1 MPNLSLIEELPLIV
15 KEGRKVAEKILEK
28 TTSKEKV
35 ILQTNEYINPSRVAK
50 DWLKSDNTEWKNR
63 LIYGDNL
70 LVMQALLTSYE
81 NQESF
86 KNKIDLIYIDPPY
99 DSKADYRTKIKLPDD
114 EVGLNANVME
124 NRAYIDTWRDGTKSY
139 LEYMYPRLY
148 LMREL
153 LSEKG
158 SIYVHIDWHV
168 GHYVKIILDDI
179 FGKKNFVNEVV
190 WNYDGPQSPSP
201 VKFATKHDIIL
212 RYSKNIDKTQSNEL
226 YYYEEEDFNPKK
238 YSIDNEGNYYYT
250 IPTGDYTEE
259 SIKRLEKENKIIYT
273 STGKPR
279 IKKVIKISEDGKKML
294 KYKKIP
300 DVWFIT
306 SLGLAASSKENLN
319 YSTQKPEKLLE
330 RIIKASSNEDS
341 IVADFFGGSGTTAAV
356 AEKLGRKWIIT
367 DMGKPAT
374 MIMRKRFVDIDSK
387 PFLYQSI
394 GDYQKEN
401 FSSMKEFKRVCD
413 LTEVILK
420 LYGADLIDK
429 EKNIGCKD
437 NVLVF
442 ADSPNKLTGEA
453 TLKRVKELK
462 SVYDKSKAIVL
473 GWNFVP
479 EITSL
484 AKKYNDIEILVIPP
498 DLIDILKSK
507 IALADLIVNKK
518 INFQSLQYLDIKE
531 PVVRD
536 MNENEVELTIEL
548 NNYVLLSPECI
559 PLSKEDKDKV
569 MNILNTNPLNLI
581 EYWSVDP
588 DYDGELFKSV
598 WQDYRGNSDKDIG
611 FIVDKQVKLT
621 VPKKDKRKIC
631 VKAVDIFGYESI
643 VVKEL

>member
-35 ILQTNEYINPSRVAK
+35 ILQTNEYINPSRTAK
-50 DWLKSDNTEWKNR
+50 DLFKINNNEWKNR

-124 NRAYIDTWRDGTKSY
+124 NCAYKDTWIDGTKSY

-148 LMREL
+148 LMKEL

-158 SIYVHIDWHV
+158 SIYIHCDWHV
-168 GHYVKIILDDI
+168 GHYLKVIADTI
-179 FGKKNFVNEVV
+179 FGKNNFVNEII
-190 WNYDGPQSPSP
+190 WCYSGATSPGI
-201 VKFATKHDIIL
+201 KTYAKRHDTL
-212 RYSKNIDKTQSNEL
+212 FFYKKTND
-226 YYYEEEDFNPKK
+226 YIFNPDEIRQEYSEASKSMQGKTKK
-238 YSIDNEGNYYYT
+238 FHNSDKDFVIELNNKGKFPEDWIY
-250 IPTGDYTEE
+250 IPTGIAMAKE
-259 SIKRLEKENKIIYT
+259 RL
-273 STGKPR
+273 
-279 IKKVIKISEDGKKML
+279 D
-294 KYKKIP
+294 
-300 DVWFIT
+300 
-306 SLGLAASSKENLN
+306 

-401 FSSMKEFKRVCD
+401 FSSMKEFKRVGD

-484 AKKYNDIEILVIPP
+484 AKRYNDIEILVIPP

-507 IALADLIVNKK
+507 ITLADLIVNKK

-531 PVVRD
+531 PIVRD

>member
-15 KEGRKVAEKILEK
+15 KEGRKVAEKIIEK

-35 ILQTNEYINPSRVAK
+35 ILQTNEYINPSRKAGDLFK
-50 DWLKSDNTEWKNR
+50 INNNEWKNR

-124 NRAYIDTWRDGTKSY
+124 QYAYGDTWIDGTKSY

-153 LSEKG
+153 LSERG
-158 SIYVHIDWHV
+158 SIYIHVDWHV
-168 GHYVKIILDDI
+168 GHYLKVIADSI
-179 FGKKNFVNEVV
+179 FGKKNFLNEIV
-190 WNYDGPQSPSP
+190 WSYNRWSNDSNCFQRM
-201 VKFATKHDIIL
+201 HDVIFF
-212 RYSKNIDKTQSNEL
+212 YSKNNKNIFKEQRIEL
-226 YYYEEEDFNPKK
+226 KEKRKRNLVTMINGKK
-238 YSIDNEGNYYYT
+238 VSKRDENGN
-250 IPTGDYTEE
+250 
-259 SIKRLEKENKIIYT
+259 IIYREQFDKPI
-273 STGKPR
+273 SDFWDNNEFLSDNILDDVYPVAKKGKER
-279 IKKVIKISEDGKKML
+279 LDYL
-294 KYKKIP
+294 
-300 DVWFIT
+300 
-306 SLGLAASSKENLN
+306 
-319 YSTQKPEKLLE
+319 TQKPEKLLE
-330 RIIKASSNEDS
+330 RIIGASSNEDS

-462 SVYDKSKAIVL
+462 SVYDKSKAIIL

-598 WQDYRGNSDKDIG
+598 WQDYRGNSDKDMG
-611 FIVDKQVKLT
+611 FIVDKQIKLT

>member
-35 ILQTNEYINPSRVAK
+35 ILQTNEYINPSRKAGDLFK
-50 DWLKSDNTEWKNR
+50 INNNEWKNR

-124 NRAYIDTWRDGTKSY
+124 QYAYGDTWIDGTKSY

-158 SIYVHIDWHV
+158 SIYIHCDWHV
-168 GHYVKIILDDI
+168 GHYLKVVADSI
-179 FGKKNFVNEVV
+179 FGKENFLNEISWRRGNANTNTNTNQFSNNNDLIFFYSVKKNNNIFKRQFKSYSDNTLSMYK
-190 WNYDGPQSPSP
+190 YDDLDGCGKYRLQELRMYSEKSIEEFE
-201 VKFATKHDIIL
+201 KNNKIYTK
-212 RYSKNIDKTQSNEL
+212 NN
-226 YYYEEEDFNPKK
+226 KK
-238 YSIDNEGNYYYT
+238 YLKQYLTDKEGTSIDCIWED
-250 IPTGDYTEE
+250 IP
-259 SIKRLEKENKIIYT
+259 
-273 STGKPR
+273 
-279 IKKVIKISEDGKKML
+279 
-294 KYKKIP
+294 
-300 DVWFIT
+300 
-306 SLGLAASSKENLN
+306 SLQGSSKERLD

-442 ADSPNKLTGEA
+442 ADSPNKLTGET

-581 EYWSVDP
+581 EYWSLDP

>member
-35 ILQTNEYINPSRVAK
+35 ILQTNEYINPSRKAGDLFK
-50 DWLKSDNTEWKNR
+50 INNNEWKNR

-114 EVGLNANVME
+114 EVGLNANIME
-124 NRAYIDTWRDGTKSY
+124 NCAYRDTWIDGTKSY

-158 SIYVHIDWHV
+158 SIYIHCDWHV
-168 GHYVKIILDDI
+168 GHYLKVIADSI
-179 FGKKNFVNEVV
+179 FGKKNFRNEIIWGYQWGGV
-190 WNYDGPQSPSP
+190 G
-201 VKFATKHDIIL
+201 KKEFAKKHDIIL
-212 RYSKNIDKTQSNEL
+212 WFSKSCIDWIFNDKEIREPYKTKDQRWHN
-226 YYYEEEDFNPKK
+226 N
-238 YSIDNEGNYYYT
+238 
-250 IPTGDYTEE
+250 
-259 SIKRLEKENKIIYT
+259 
-273 STGKPR
+273 
-279 IKKVIKISEDGKKML
+279 EDGKL
-294 KYKKIP
+294 IRDLWDDIP
-300 DVWFIT
+300 IINT
-306 SLGLAASSKENLN
+306 MAKERLD
-319 YSTQKPEKLLE
+319 YSTQKTEKLLE

>member
-1 MPNLSLIEELPLIV
+1 MPNLSLIEELPSIV
-15 KEGRKVAEKILEK
+15 KEGKKVAEKILEK

-35 ILQTNEYINPSRVAK
+35 ILQTNEYINPSRVDK
-50 DWLKSDNTEWKNR
+50 NLFEIDNNEWKNR

-124 NRAYIDTWRDGTKSY
+124 QYAYGDTWIDGTKSY

-158 SIYVHIDWHV
+158 SIYIHCDWHV
-168 GHYVKIILDDI
+168 GHYLKVIADSI
-179 FGKKNFVNEVV
+179 FGKNNFVNEIIWCYRGGGNSKNNFKKKHDVV
-190 WNYDGPQSPSP
+190 LFYSKHQDRQIFNWKDISIPYEKLPITACWRNNSREEALKKAEQKMEEGMVPYDWWDDIFA
-201 VKFATKHDIIL
+201 FATAT
-212 RYSKNIDKTQSNEL
+212 R
-226 YYYEEEDFNPKK
+226 
-238 YSIDNEGNYYYT
+238 
-250 IPTGDYTEE
+250 
-259 SIKRLEKENKIIYT
+259 
-273 STGKPR
+273 
-279 IKKVIKISEDGKKML
+279 
-294 KYKKIP
+294 
-300 DVWFIT
+300 
-306 SLGLAASSKENLN
+306 SKERLD

-401 FSSMKEFKRVCD
+401 FSSMKEFKRVGD

-507 IALADLIVNKK
+507 ITLADLIVSKK

-531 PVVRD
+531 PIVRD